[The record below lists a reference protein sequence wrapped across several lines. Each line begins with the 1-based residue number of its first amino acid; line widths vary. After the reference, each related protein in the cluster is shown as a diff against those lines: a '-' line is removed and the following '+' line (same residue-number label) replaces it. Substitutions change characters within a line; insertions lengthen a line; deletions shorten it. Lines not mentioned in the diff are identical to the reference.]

1 MIPTQERMLRLM
13 DRAMTLWDLP
23 AVGPRKGRV
32 IRRLVERRRPR
43 QAIEI
48 GSLFGYS
55 AILIGGSLPR
65 GGRLTCIEVDPFLAG
80 IVERNLEVAG
90 LGKQAT
96 VINEDALRA
105 IPLLRPRFG
114 FAFIDAVK
122 EDYLD
127 YLRALEPRL
136 ESAAVIVADNTGIFR
151 RAIKPYLD
159 YVRTS
164 GRYTTRE
171 YQFADDCM
179 EVSVLA

>member
-1 MIPTQERMLRLM
+1 M

-23 AVGPRKGRV
+23 AVGPQKGRV

-43 QAIEI
+43 HALEV

-55 AILIGGSLPR
+55 AVLIGGSLPR
-65 GGRLTCIEVDPFLAG
+65 GGRLTCIEANPFLAG
-80 IVERNLEVAG
+80 IVESNMKVAG
-90 LGKQAT
+90 LGKQVT

-105 IPLLRPRFG
+105 IPLLRARFG

-127 YLRALEPRL
+127 YLRVLEPRL
-136 ESAAVIVADNTGIFR
+136 ERSAVIVADNTGIFR
-151 RAIKPYLD
+151 RAVKPYLD

-164 GRYTTRE
+164 GRFTTRE
-171 YQFADDCM
+171 YTFADDCM